1 MIVAAKHGRDEN
13 KKGAKRK
20 QSGGKRRLDKDV
32 KERPSLA
39 AKQNRITK
47 NEE

>member
-1 MIVAAKHGRDEN
+1 MIVAAIYGRDEN

-20 QSGGKRRLDKDV
+20 QSSGKRRLDKDAKV
-32 KERPSLA
+32 RPSLA

-47 NEE
+47 WQ